1 MKRLTAFISALL
13 ILTLGLPGVAISASN
28 RTTVVGGVWALG
40 AAAPGNNPIA
50 GNTYANDALSES
62 VINDGWPF
70 SQVVN
75 SANFNEFMRRISIIL
90 TLAEQ
95 WGVLPWSTSTSYTAG
110 ALVTGS
116 DNYQY
121 RALQSSAG
129 KDPVSYPDY
138 WALNTSTTPNYALST
153 GSNNAYAITIPQK
166 NALTSGQP
174 VFFKANFSN
183 TGSATLS
190 VNSQSPVVIK
200 NARGVVL
207 SSGDI
212 PQNAIVMVTYDSAAA
227 NYVLISGNV
236 AYLSELAGY
245 ALKNGSSSNKFSVAN
260 GVSGYDAVN
269 YAQMMAAIAGVTG
282 VDLSA
287 YAKAA
292 DVSAALATKA
302 PKGGDANTV
311 FSVANGASGNNAVN
325 IQQMND
331 AIAAVTGVDLSA
343 YAKSADVS
351 SAISAAETRAKTY
364 TVGGIG
370 QGWNIISGRSTSFG
384 WNVGQVK
391 SYPVMVAITV
401 VSSKA
406 GTFGFDAWSGGQNIG
421 SVISNASAAGQKVAF
436 TFIVPAGEDYGV
448 TRAGAD
454 TASTIA
460 VWAEIY

>member
-1 MKRLTAFISALL
+1 MIANRTNLFGVVLFPSV
-13 ILTLGLPGVAISASN
+13 TLAVTN
-28 RTTVVGGVWALG
+28 RTTTVGGIWAKD
-40 AAAPGNNPIA
+40 APVPGNNPIA
-50 GNTYANDALSES
+50 GSTYANDALSEAL
-62 VINDGWPF
+62 INDGWPF
-70 SQVVN
+70 SQIVN
-75 SANFNEFMRRISIIL
+75 SANFNEFMRRLSTL
-90 TLAEQ
+90 TTLSEQ
-95 WGVLPWSTSTSYTAG
+95 WGILPWSSLTSYSPG
-110 ALVTGS
+110 ALVIGS
-116 DNYQY
+116 DARRYK
-121 RALQSSAG
+121 ALLASSNTAA
-129 KDPVSYPDY
+129 KDPITNPTY
-138 WALNTSTTPNYALST
+138 WELDNGVPNFAVST
-153 GSNNAYAITIPQK
+153 GSNNAYAITIPQN
-166 NALTSGQP
+166 NAPVRGQP
-174 VFFKANFSN
+174 MFFSANFTNS
-183 TGSATLS
+183 GPCTLS
-190 VNSQSPVVIK
+190 INGFSAAPLK
-200 NARGVVL
+200 KRNGADL
-207 SSGDI
+207 ASGDI
-212 PQNAIVMVTYDSAAA
+212 LQYQIVMVIYDGTTLLA
-227 NYVLISGNV
+227 SGGSV
-236 AYLSELAGY
+236 FQSELSVY

-260 GVSGYDAVN
+260 GTTGYDAVN
-269 YAQMMAAIAGVTG
+269 YAQMMAAIAAVTG

-287 YAKAA
+287 YAKTA